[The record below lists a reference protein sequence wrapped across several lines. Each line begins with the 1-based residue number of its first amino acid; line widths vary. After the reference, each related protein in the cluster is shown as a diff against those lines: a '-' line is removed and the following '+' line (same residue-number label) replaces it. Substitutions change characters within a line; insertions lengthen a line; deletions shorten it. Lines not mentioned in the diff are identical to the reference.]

1 MKYWASSKILL
12 GGLLVF
18 LLIVVIWFPLLFMS
32 FINSAYIS
40 NIPVDAT
47 FTLSVGGY
55 QVGFLSLSIITTCC
69 ISYRQMLKPLFNL
82 PGHFGAIILIGNK
95 RICRQSQR
103 STIQM
108 PPNWNIYR
116 QSALQFYK
124 HVFGEGCPNLHTE

>member
-47 FTLSVGGY
+47 FTLTVGGY
-55 QVGFLSLSIITTCC
+55 QVRFYMIAKYIWNCAGVKV
-69 ISYRQMLKPLFNL
+69 SYEYFVFSSTAQFNSCTVDATFTL
-82 PGHFGAIILIGNK
+82 TVSG
-95 RICRQSQR
+95 
-103 STIQM
+103 
-108 PPNWNIYR
+108 
-116 QSALQFYK
+116 YK
-124 HVFGEGCPNLHTE
+124 VRFDLV

>member
-47 FTLSVGGY
+47 FTLTVGGY
-55 QVGFLSLSIITTCC
+55 QVRFYMITKY
-69 ISYRQMLKPLFNL
+69 I
-82 PGHFGAIILIGNK
+82 
-95 RICRQSQR
+95 
-103 STIQM
+103 
-108 PPNWNIYR
+108 WNCAEVKVKVR
-116 QSALQFYK
+116 VKVS
-124 HVFGEGCPNLHTE
+124 

>member
-55 QVGFLSLSIITTCC
+55 QVDIRPSRLIISL
-69 ISYRQMLKPLFNL
+69 
-82 PGHFGAIILIGNK
+82 LIH
-95 RICRQSQR
+95 
-103 STIQM
+103 
-108 PPNWNIYR
+108 Y
-116 QSALQFYK
+116 AL
-124 HVFGEGCPNLHTE
+124 

>member
-12 GGLLVF
+12 GGLLIF

-55 QVGFLSLSIITTCC
+55 QVRSISPSYLNNESMRNRLGPFPLHSQFAIRNSQFACDFRTANSEPVRIQCTPTVYHAK
-69 ISYRQMLKPLFNL
+69 ISMCSFKKRQHLFPMCYL
-82 PGHFGAIILIGNK
+82 L
-95 RICRQSQR
+95 
-103 STIQM
+103 
-108 PPNWNIYR
+108 Y
-116 QSALQFYK
+116 
-124 HVFGEGCPNLHTE
+124 

>member
-1 MKYWASSKILL
+1 MSERFLKPTIYDRMCISNALKLTLRHYMCHTRISTLFNVAVFSSKTWPHPRGMKYWASSKILL

-55 QVGFLSLSIITTCC
+55 QVF
-69 ISYRQMLKPLFNL
+69 K
-82 PGHFGAIILIGNK
+82 
-95 RICRQSQR
+95 
-103 STIQM
+103 
-108 PPNWNIYR
+108 
-116 QSALQFYK
+116 
-124 HVFGEGCPNLHTE
+124 